1 MTVKRPRVGAGMMED
16 DMMKRRAVAAA
27 LVAALSLPVAVQAQ
41 SAESE
46 KGGSLTAK
54 KSSIDR

>member
-1 MTVKRPRVGAGMMED
+1 MTAGMMED